1 MTNNG
6 IFTDEKAEAERKLV
20 EEVQADFAE
29 RQSERKR
36 IERGWELDMNFLCGN
51 QYCGLNTAGEIE
63 EEQAAYGWQ
72 PRRVF
77 NHIAPTVVLRCAKL
91 ARIRPALT
99 PL

>member
-51 QYCGLNTAGEIE
+51 QYCGLNTIQVGTHEA
-63 EEQAAYGWQ
+63 
-72 PRRVF
+72 
-77 NHIAPTVVLRCAKL
+77 NPTMAECTDCQSFKL
-91 ARIRPALT
+91 K
-99 PL
+99 

>member
-51 QYCGLNTAGEIE
+51 QYCGLN
-63 EEQAAYGWQ
+63 
-72 PRRVF
+72 
-77 NHIAPTVVLRCAKL
+77 
-91 ARIRPALT
+91 ARGRD
-99 PL
+99 

>member
-36 IERGWELDMNFLCGN
+36 IG
-51 QYCGLNTAGEIE
+51 
-63 EEQAAYGWQ
+63 
-72 PRRVF
+72 
-77 NHIAPTVVLRCAKL
+77 
-91 ARIRPALT
+91 ARLGA
-99 PL
+99 